1 MKEGTEER
9 TEDGGEDGGEGD
21 DGGEGMMDA
30 DREHHAGDVNAA
42 IYMLVITVI

>member
-1 MKEGTEER
+1 MKERGMM
-9 TEDGGEDGGEGD
+9 EGR
-21 DGGEGMMDA
+21 MMDA